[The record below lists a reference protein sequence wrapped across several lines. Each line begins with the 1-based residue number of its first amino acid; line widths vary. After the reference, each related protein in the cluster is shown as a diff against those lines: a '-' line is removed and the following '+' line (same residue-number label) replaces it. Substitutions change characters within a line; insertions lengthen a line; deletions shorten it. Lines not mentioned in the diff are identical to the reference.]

1 MFDSDRVEK
10 GDLEIYSMKADGSDV
25 RRLTNNP
32 ALDALP
38 AYSPDGKRIVF
49 VSDRLQ
55 KDSRRLFT
63 MSSTGAK
70 PTRVVAGEDELPDG
84 AGLAAPAPGRT

>member
-1 MFDSDRVEK
+1 
-10 GDLEIYSMKADGSDV
+10 MKADGSDM

-38 AYSPDGKRIVF
+38 AYSPDGKKIVF

-63 MSSTGAK
+63 MSAAGAK
-70 PTRVVAGEDELPDG
+70 PKRVVQATS
-84 AGLAAPAPGRT
+84 RTSRWCPTGSRCGWA